1 MKISLLNESKV
12 TLIWVL
18 SSKENNFL
26 NISHTQDIFTQTI
39 ILVTDDFTKNQY
51 LISKTVFKNSA
62 PKCHSIQHSIQ
73 FLRLETGKTNKTYTF
88 LSLFLS
94 QVMGGTKNVYLQ
106 IIGFVGSI

>member
-1 MKISLLNESKV
+1 MKISHLNESKV

-26 NISHTQDIFTQTI
+26 NISHTHDIFTQTI

-51 LISKTVFKNSA
+51 LISKMAFKNSA
-62 PKCHSIQHSIQ
+62 PKCHSMQHSIQ

-88 LSLFLS
+88 SLLFLS
-94 QVMGGTKNVYLQ
+94 QVLGGTKYVYPKV
-106 IIGFVGSI
+106 IGYVGSK